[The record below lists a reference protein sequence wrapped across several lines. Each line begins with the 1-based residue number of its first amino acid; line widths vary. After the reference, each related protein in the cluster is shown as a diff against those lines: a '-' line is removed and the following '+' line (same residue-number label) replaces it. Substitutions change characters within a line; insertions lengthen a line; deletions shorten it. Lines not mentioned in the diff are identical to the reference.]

1 MKKYSIVVPIYNEEK
16 NIKFFFKEFDKFSSD
31 FTNENLELVI
41 IDDGSSDNSE
51 NLITEWSFKNQSI
64 NHKIIKNIS
73 NLGYGNS
80 LKKGVNNS
88 SHENIVIIDCD
99 QTYKFSDA
107 SALLKR
113 FDHEEIDMIVGA
125 RIKSIKNR
133 GGYFLNLK
141 NIGREFIR
149 LFASFMTKKKIVDIN
164 SGLRIF
170 KKDKFTQV
178 KDFLPNGFSF
188 TSSITCLFFQHEF
201 KVAYQDIEYLIRG
214 GKSKIKPIKD
224 FLNFINLIVKLTIM
238 IKPLR
243 IFVPLFFITFFLS
256 VFFLLLRIFFT
267 QSFFGTGITLL
278 IISLLFLFFGY
289 VFEMLLIIYN
299 KTNK

>member
-1 MKKYSIVVPIYNEEK
+1 MKKYSIIVPIFNEEK
-16 NIKFFFKEFDKFSSD
+16 NITNFFLEFEKFINKFLS
-31 FTNENLELVI
+31 ENFELVI
-41 IDDGSSDNSE
+41 VNDGSTDRSKNII
-51 NLITEWSFKNQSI
+51 LEWSKRNI
-64 NHKIIKNIS
+64 KLNHKIIYNQINS
-73 NLGYGNS
+73 GYGNA
-80 LKKGVNNS
+80 LKKGILNS
-88 SHENIVIIDCD
+88 TFENVIIIDCD

-107 SALLKR
+107 EILIDKFEL
-113 FDHEEIDMIVGA
+113 EEIDMIVGS
-125 RIKSIKNR
+125 RIKSIKER
-133 GGYFLNLK
+133 GKYFFSLK

-149 LFASFMTKKKIVDIN
+149 LFACFMTKKNIKDIN

-170 KKDKFTQV
+170 KKEKFIKV
-178 KDFLPNGFSF
+178 HDFLPNGFSF

-201 KVAYQDIEYLIRG
+201 NVVYQDIEYLIRG

-238 IKPLR
+238 LKPLR
-243 IFVPLFFITFFLS
+243 VFVPLFFITFFLS
-256 VFFLLLRIFFT
+256 LFFLILRIFFT

-299 KTNK
+299 RTNK

>member
-16 NIKFFFKEFDKFSSD
+16 NIKFFFEEFDKFSSN
-31 FTNENLELVI
+31 FTKENLELVI
-41 IDDGSSDNSE
+41 INDGSSDNSE
-51 NLITEWSFKNQSI
+51 NLITEWSIKNQNI
-64 NHKIIKNIS
+64 NHKIIKNNT
-73 NLGYGNS
+73 NLGYGSS
-80 LKKGVNNS
+80 LKKGIKNS
-88 SHENIVIIDCD
+88 SNENIVIIDCD

-107 SALLKR
+107 NALVER
-113 FDHEEIDMIVGA
+113 FDEEEIDMLVGA

-141 NIGREFIR
+141 NIGRELIR
-149 LFASFMTKKKIVDIN
+149 SFASFMTKKKIVDIN

-178 KDFLPNGFSF
+178 IDFLPNGFSF

-201 KVAYQDIEYLIRG
+201 KVAYQDIEYLLRG

-224 FLNFINLIVKLTIM
+224 FLNFVNLIVKLTIM